1 MKVIETTDFF
11 FVARNIAAVTK
22 DLSDDKSLMVCPCG
36 SMSKEDAFHDH
47 CPSRKVRD
55 EFYNKLLKQFKEGL

>member
-11 FVARNIAAVTK
+11 FVARNVSAVTK
-22 DLSDDKSLMVCPCG
+22 DFSDEKSLMVCPAG
-36 SMSKEDAFHDH
+36 SMSKEDAFHVH

-55 EFYNKLLKQFKEGL
+55 EFFNTLLKQFKEGL